1 MALPGLQQIKLS
13 NNLLLRNKNTLFIGK
28 VVLSFAELPST
39 NAYAQELLAKS
50 KPIEGTVISAAAQTQ
65 GRGQIGSKWESP
77 AGQSLSLSVVLYP
90 HFLTAQQQFS
100 LNIMTALALRD
111 ALAPYARSVVEVK
124 WPNDVFLGG
133 NKVAGILIQNQLAGS
148 RVQHSIIGTG
158 VNVNQPGFPE
168 GLPLATSLS
177 LDTGTEHDP
186 ERLASDYLLALEQ
199 RYLQLRAGQHS
210 RLIRDYYQHLI
221 GYQSPRQYALPDGK
235 VITAEIA
242 GVDKS
247 GKLLLRR
254 EGKLE
259 AFGLKALRLLPES

>member
-1 MALPGLQQIKLS
+1 M
-13 NNLLLRNKNTLFIGK
+13 RNKNTLFIGK

-50 KPIEGTVISAAAQTQ
+50 KPIEGTVISAATQTQ
-65 GRGQIGSKWESP
+65 GRGQIGSRWESP

-90 HFLTAQQQFS
+90 HFLNAQQQFN

-111 ALAPYARSVVEVK
+111 AIAPHARSAVEVK

-133 NKVAGILIQNQLAGS
+133 KKAGGILIQNQLAGS
-148 RVQHSIIGTG
+148 RVQHSIVGTG
-158 VNVNQPGFPE
+158 VNVNQPAFPE
-168 GLPLATSLS
+168 SLPMATSLY
-177 LDTGTEHDP
+177 LDTGTEHSLDT
-186 ERLASDYLLALEQ
+186 LTSGYLLALEQ
-199 RYLQLRAGQHS
+199 RYLQLRAGQHN

-221 GYQSPRQYALPDGK
+221 GYQSLRQYALPDGR

-247 GKLLLRR
+247 GKLLLRHQG
-254 EGKLE
+254 ELS
-259 AFGLKALRLLPES
+259 AFGLKEVRLLPES